1 MFNAATTVGNGR
13 NTISLGANFKFG
25 KSSEEVTT
33 EDAAQLKERYER
45 PILKSIM
52 KLAQKI

>member
-1 MFNAATTVGNGR
+1 MLLLPFGNGR

-33 EDAAQLKERYER
+33 EDATQLKKEHER
-45 PILKSIM
+45 PS
-52 KLAQKI
+52 